1 MKHSTKAILAVTLL
15 ILKQLAMAEPPPGGN
30 PFGNVPP
37 LQPGA
42 DYQEE
47 EDFLDPGNNNFG
59 GNPGNQPPPGA
70 TTPSAP
76 RTLSPSDRL
85 GTATATPGPRTTQP
99 TQPTQPNAVANSN
112 GSKSPGGIGAGKPS
126 PKLADY
132 LDLDNSIKG
141 LEVKNFDLP
150 DKDIKDVVTLISK
163 WTGKNFIL
171 DSKVRGKITVLG
183 PAQVSLQEAYQAF
196 LSALEANGLTTVQAG
211 KYIRIIESAEARR
224 APVKTYTGD
233 YAPKDDQ
240 FITRI
245 IQLKFINADEV
256 QKEFRDLVTRQGKLF
271 AYEPTNSLI
280 ITDTG
285 SNIQRIKDILDAMD
299 VKSFETNLQIL
310 KIKNNSAKAVS
321 DMLGEIY
328 GDDKGKSG
336 ASRSFRKSALER
348 MRGGGVIT
356 KIIPDETT
364 NSLLVLANQAG
375 FAQLKLLVERLD
387 VKSANSGRIRVYY
400 CEYAKAEDLASTLG
414 SLAGGGSGKRSSS
427 RSSSSSSGTSG
438 GSTATTSSSSGPV
451 TAELE
456 GGVKITSDPSTNAL
470 VITASSADYQTIKK
484 VIKKLDIPR
493 LQVYVETAIL
503 EISVSDLNKLGTS
516 IAAGAP
522 GRGFAGGYIGDSD
535 TLKSTLTA
543 GLPLPGATI
552 PIFLGPSFAAKAGG
566 ADITVNSFMGLIN
579 LLTSTTNT
587 SVLSTPQI
595 LALDNEKAEFKVL
608 DEIPVQSTF
617 TNSTASNGATGTVEN
632 KKVGIT
638 LKITPHINA
647 ASNSIRLDIEQKVD
661 TFKANNKVPEAL
673 KQFSVATTSRET
685 NTAAVVKDNDYIM
698 LGGLMSD
705 QVDESVTKVPLL
717 GDIPVIGWLFKSK
730 TTTIEKKNLVVLMR
744 PKIIRTAVN
753 SADLVRDSLKRRKKF
768 VDDSNGG
775 DEPIQDTID
784 EVSQGLDRQ
793 EERAKLENEYEYRNN
808 NEEDT
813 LDSDDEKSKPEKRA
827 AVEKK
832 EEPKK
837 TEAKAELKA
846 AEKPLLEP
854 KKPEPETTPA
864 PITEVPSDTVLGIPP
879 DEPNPEVSKK
889 EELADPF
896 ALPED
901 QN

>member
-1 MKHSTKAILAVTLL
+1 MNSSKLAVISVTLL

-37 LQPGA
+37 LPPGA
-42 DYQEE
+42 DYQED

-59 GNPGNQPPPGA
+59 ANTPNPAIPPAPGTPLPSHQPP
-70 TTPSAP
+70 T
-76 RTLSPSDRL
+76 DRL
-85 GTATATPGPRTTQP
+85 GTSPQQPATRLTQPSAPAPQTNTAATNATPGS
-99 TQPTQPNAVANSN
+99 NKNS
-112 GSKSPGGIGAGKPS
+112 GIGSSKPS

-328 GDDKGKSG
+328 GDDKSKSG

-414 SLAGGGSGKRSSS
+414 SLSGGGGKS
-427 RSSSSSSGTSG
+427 RSSKSSSTSG
-438 GSTATTSSSSGPV
+438 GTSSTPSTGSSGPV

-456 GGVKITSDPSTNAL
+456 GGVKITADPSTNAL

-503 EISVSDLNKLGTS
+503 EISVSDLTKLGSS

-535 TLKSTLTA
+535 TLKATVTS

-552 PIFLGPSFAAKAGG
+552 PIFLGPSFGAKAAGQ
-566 ADITVNSFMGLIN
+566 DITVNSFMGLIN

-587 SVLSTPQI
+587 SILSTPQI

-608 DEIPVQSTF
+608 DEIPVQSSF
-617 TNSTASNGATGTVEN
+617 TNTSANGATGTVEN

-638 LKITPHINA
+638 LKLTPHINA

-673 KQFSVATTSRET
+673 KNYSVATTSRET
-685 NTAAVVKDNDYIM
+685 NTAAVVKDGDYIM

-730 TTTIEKKNLVVLMR
+730 STTVEKKNLVVLMR

-753 SADLVRDSLKRRKKF
+753 SADLVRDSLSKRKTF
-768 VDDSNGG
+768 VEKSNGG
-775 DEPIQDTID
+775 DEPLQDTID
-784 EVSQGLDRQ
+784 EVNVNLDRQ
-793 EERAKLENEYEYRNN
+793 EERAKMEEQFEYRNN
-808 NEEDT
+808 SED
-813 LDSDDEKSKPEKRA
+813 DSIDPDDEKQKAEKAEKKAALDAKKAEQKAESKPE
-827 AVEKK
+827 
-832 EEPKK
+832 
-837 TEAKAELKA
+837 
-846 AEKPLLEP
+846 EKPLLEP
-854 KKPEPETTPA
+854 KKPEPVPEPKQE
-864 PITEVPSDTVLGIPP
+864 EVKESVLGLPP

-889 EELADPF
+889 EELSDPF